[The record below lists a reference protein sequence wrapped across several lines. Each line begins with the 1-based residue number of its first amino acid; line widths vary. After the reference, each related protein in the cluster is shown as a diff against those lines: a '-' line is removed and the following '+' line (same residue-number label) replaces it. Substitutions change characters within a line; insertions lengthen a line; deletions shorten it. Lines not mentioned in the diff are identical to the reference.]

1 MNPLRSPDILL
12 RRLLFTAALS
22 GTVARFSSCII
33 FNPMD
38 QLYSD
43 MARHWENGGR
53 FLNPWRFGG
62 IDPIFYQFYL
72 FVLRTATADNR
83 LLVGALTGILSAV
96 MPWFYYRAAREFHIP
111 KDYSLALWALVAWM
125 PSLFTVYSFF
135 LNETLLIA
143 LMGLGLWA
151 AGRSIRKKT
160 LVSFFLAVL
169 VWTLAILT
177 KRTCLPVAAILLV
190 YAWWCGTRRL
200 RTVLYAGLLAGILV
214 TPNIFR
220 SWNLIGFPAPFGSG
234 NIASIQ
240 HKSWATR
247 IKITWDKVNLEFG
260 SPSSYIAPLAPLS
273 DWHTKPGSEDS
284 TFLVKVSKANGE
296 RDWKEAWAGI
306 RDVPEA
312 WFGRWTE
319 NMILFLFAPS
329 WPESNEDFWIGRVN
343 FWQKW
348 LWAPLIGAV
357 LAGNLVFALKG
368 CFHII
373 AIATTS
379 LTLLL
384 LLQNEY
390 PMEGRYRKPLEPL
403 LLLNVV
409 WLLAPSKPTAGE
421 CDEIVTE

>member
-1 MNPLRSPDILL
+1 MNPSHSPDIIL
-12 RRLLFTAALS
+12 RRLLVSAAVC
-22 GTVARFSSCII
+22 GTFSRFISCII

-62 IDPIFYQFYL
+62 IDPIFYQLYV
-72 FVLRTATADNR
+72 FVLRSVTADNR
-83 LLVGALTGILSAV
+83 LLVGAVTGILSAL
-96 MPWFYYRAAREFHIP
+96 MPWFYYRAAREFRIP
-111 KDYSLALWALVAWM
+111 KDYSLALWALIAWM

-143 LMGLGLWA
+143 LMGLGLWMS
-151 AGRSIRKKT
+151 GRSIRKKT
-160 LVSFFLAVL
+160 LGSFLVAVL

-177 KRTCLPVAAILLV
+177 KRTCLPVAGILLV
-190 YAWWCGTRRL
+190 YAWWCGQRQIRSI
-200 RTVLYAGLLAGILV
+200 LYAGLLAGLLV
-214 TPNIFR
+214 VPNIFR

-234 NIASIQ
+234 NIAALQ

-247 IKITWDKVNLEFG
+247 IKIKWDKVNLEFG

-273 DWHTKPGSEDS
+273 DWHTKPGREDS
-284 TFLVKVSKANGE
+284 TFFVNVSKANGE
-296 RDWKEAWAGI
+296 RDWKEAGAGI
-306 RDVPEA
+306 KEA
-312 WFGRWTE
+312 SGAWWGRWTE
-319 NMILFLFAPS
+319 NIVLFLFAPS

-348 LWAPLIGAV
+348 LWAPLIVAV
-357 LAGNLVFALKG
+357 LAGNLVFALQG
-368 CFHII
+368 RFHIVVLV
-373 AIATTS
+373 TTA

-403 LLLNVV
+403 LLLNGV
-409 WLLAPSKPTAGE
+409 WLLSWQKTSRQRM
-421 CDEIVTE
+421 